1 MIVKKLNIEKIRS
14 SLVKLQ
20 EVFDNYK
27 DYLNQYDNKLTNY
40 GDKYHKNSPK
50 IFNIIV
56 DNIATIEHNLNQI
69 TKELDKLDQ
78 SINDLD

>member
-14 SLVKLQ
+14 
-20 EVFDNYK
+20 
-27 DYLNQYDNKLTNY
+27 
-40 GDKYHKNSPK
+40 
-50 IFNIIV
+50 
-56 DNIATIEHNLNQI
+56 IATIERNLKQI